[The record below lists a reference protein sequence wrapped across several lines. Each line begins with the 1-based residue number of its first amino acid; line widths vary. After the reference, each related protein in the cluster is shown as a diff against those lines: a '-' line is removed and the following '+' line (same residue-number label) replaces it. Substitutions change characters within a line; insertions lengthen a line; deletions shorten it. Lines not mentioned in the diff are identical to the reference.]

1 MVRAAQAQVLCE
13 AVFVLMECDVD
24 TSFTDEHRFENR
36 EQKTRQRLGVRR
48 FGSWIE
54 GTKKETWIDRILK
67 N

>member
-1 MVRAAQAQVLCE
+1 
-13 AVFVLMECDVD
+13 MECDVD

-54 GTKKETWIDRILK
+54 GRKKETWMDRILK